1 VKGATLNT
9 KVLAGFL
16 GFSHLSTAHT
26 PFLREK
32 KSHANYF
39 DTDHQ
44 VPGRQLTR
52 LSVENR
58 ESLAPKLDGTGN
70 AGPTMSRYR
79 TLFTLNSDLL

>member
-39 DTDHQ
+39 DTDHH

-52 LSVENR
+52 LSVENQ
-58 ESLAPKLDGTGN
+58 ESLVPKLDATRN
-70 AGPTMSRYR
+70 IDSTISRPR
-79 TLFTLNSDLL
+79 SFFTLNSDVL